1 MRILQVD
8 TIRKDLCV
16 ASDPGAMLS
25 MSLTQRLCAY
35 AAILAFGVPSVLIAL
50 TGGEVWPFLDYRMY
64 AETKLTPEVD
74 WLALVGRTNNG
85 APFPLD
91 DERYIVPFA
100 HSELLRALYA
110 LDILGET
117 DAAPARRAL
126 RGLLAAYERDR
137 LSGEHHG
144 PRLVSL
150 EVYRVR
156 WHARPGVSHHMIPDT
171 QQLLHAVNLP
181 GTAP

>member
-1 MRILQVD
+1 
-8 TIRKDLCV
+8 
-16 ASDPGAMLS
+16 

-35 AAILAFGVPSVLIAL
+35 TAILAFGVPSVLIAL
-50 TGGEVWPFLDYRMY
+50 MGGEVWPFLDYRMY
-64 AETKLTPEVD
+64 AEAKLTPEVD
-74 WLALVGRTNNG
+74 WLALVGRTGNG

-100 HSELLRALYA
+100 YSELLRALYA

-126 RGLLAAYERDR
+126 RGLLAAYERNR
-137 LSGEHHG
+137 QASEHNG

-150 EVYRVR
+150 EIYRIR
-156 WHARPGVSHHMIPDT
+156 WHARPGASHDGIPDT
-171 QQLLHAVNLP
+171 QQLLYIVNLP
-181 GTAP
+181 GAVP